1 METKMNKLMKKVAMV
16 MLAMS
21 FVLNG
26 TSAKAGIT
34 DSSAFEPILGCAIGG
49 GAGYLVA
56 NNQSPGNELIY
67 AALFCG
73 GGALIGI
80 LLNSHYSDK
89 YGRVYQDDLNRMRQ
103 NVKVMELSQG
113 LRAAHNED
121 DEFAIRLK
129 KVVPGQK
136 LPNGSVTAPTIV
148 ESLVPPGDTVRLNDG
163 D

>member
-1 METKMNKLMKKVAMV
+1 MENLMNKIMKKLSVV
-16 MLAMS
+16 LITLALLVNS
-21 FVLNG
+21 Q
-26 TSAKAGIT
+26 TASAGIT
-34 DSSAFEPILGCAIGG
+34 DSSAFEPLLGCAIGG

-56 NNQSPGNELIY
+56 NTQSPGNELIY

-73 GGALIGI
+73 GGAVLGI

-89 YGRVYQDDLNRMRQ
+89 YSRAYQDDLSKMRQ
-103 NVKVMELSQG
+103 NIKMMELQQG

-136 LPNGSVTAPTIV
+136 LPNGSVTAPTII

>member
-1 METKMNKLMKKVAMV
+1 MRKIIKKISVLLIAV
-16 MLAMS
+16 S
-21 FVLNG
+21 FFVNIQ
-26 TSAKAGIT
+26 SAKAGFT
-34 DSSAFEPILGCAIGG
+34 DSSLFEPVVGCVVGG
-49 GAGYLVA
+49 GAGYFVA
-56 NNQSPGNELIY
+56 NSQSPGNEIMF
-67 AALFCG
+67 AAIFCG
-73 GGALIGI
+73 VGALTGV

-89 YGRVYQDDLNRMRQ
+89 YGKVYQDDLAKMRQ
-103 NVKVMELSQG
+103 NVKMMELQQG

-136 LPNGSVTAPTIV
+136 LPNGSVSAPTII

>member
-1 METKMNKLMKKVAMV
+1 MEKLMNKIMKKLSVGLIT
-16 MLAMS
+16 LAL
-21 FVLNG
+21 FANIQ
-26 TSAKAGIT
+26 SANAGIT
-34 DSSAFEPILGCAIGG
+34 DSSVFEPLLGCAVGG

-73 GGALIGI
+73 GGALIGV

-89 YGRVYQDDLNRMRQ
+89 YGRVYQDDLAKMRQ
-103 NVKVMELSQG
+103 NVKMMELQQG

-136 LPNGSVTAPTIV
+136 LPNGSVTAPTII